1 MNRTFALAAAS
12 SIALSGCEVSTT
24 NNQAAADIPVNA
36 PSEPNA
42 MPDTNAAAPATNA
55 AAPVT
60 NAAVADEHQYGPA
73 PNTLPAGAQLA
84 VLHGDPGRAG
94 PFVIRLRFPAGY
106 SVGPHWHPV
115 TETVTVISGNLSFG
129 MGNKLDRSA
138 ARQYGPGGFIVTG
151 PRENHYAFTDTGA
164 TIQVAAEG
172 PFQITYVNAA
182 DDPRNTPA
190 G

>member
-24 NNQAAADIPVNA
+24 NNQAAADIAANA
-36 PSEPNA
+36 PAEANA

-55 AAPVT
+55 AV
-60 NAAVADEHQYGPA
+60 VADEHRYGPA
-73 PNTLPAGAQLA
+73 PNTLPPGAQLA

-94 PFVIRLRFPAGY
+94 PFVMRLRFPAGY
-106 SVGPHWHPV
+106 SVGAHWHPV
-115 TETVTVISGNLSFG
+115 METVTVISGNLSFG
-129 MGNKLDRSA
+129 MGDKLDRSA

-172 PFQITYVNAA
+172 PFQITYVNPA
-182 DDPRNTPA
+182 DDPRNKPA